1 MTIFF
6 LPHVISRVRRLKEQP
21 ARPPLLDARDAQS
34 DEDGAVDGERQ
45 PGAPR
50 GSEGLWFSEASAA
63 AQRRVEDARQR
74 WRRP

>member
-1 MTIFF
+1 M
-6 LPHVISRVRRLKEQP
+6 RRLKEQP
-21 ARPPLLDARDAQS
+21 ARPPLLDVRDAQS

-50 GSEGLWFSEASAA
+50 GSEGLARLSFSEASAA